1 MGLFQTVMINF
12 NYLEILTHIRHSEKV
27 LVVRIFIAAIILIF
41 CFHSW
46 TKADDIKE
54 FEIEGMSIG
63 DSALNF
69 FTKKDI
75 QKNSKDYY
83 LNKEFTP
90 VQNDFYDF
98 FKVYDAV
105 DFNFKTNDK
114 SYTIYALAG
123 VILYDKKSIQD
134 CYKKMQEIIDDLDR
148 SFPGLEKSDKTTSK
162 HPSPKNKSGKST
174 FTQQSYYFE
183 NNDVIQV
190 TCYDYSKEH
199 GSQDHLNVSLQTYEF
214 NDWLFKK
221 AYRKDN

>member
-1 MGLFQTVMINF
+1 MGPIIPYLVGLFQTVMINF

-27 LVVRIFIAAIILIF
+27 SVVRIFIAAIILIF

-69 FTKKDI
+69 LQKDI

-83 LNKEFTP
+83 LSKEFTP

-148 SFPGLEKSDKTTSK
+148 SFLVL
-162 HPSPKNKSGKST
+162 KNQIKQHQNTLVQKINQARVLSR
-174 FTQQSYYFE
+174 
-183 NNDVIQV
+183 NNLIIL
-190 TCYDYSKEH
+190 KIMM
-199 GSQDHLNVSLQTYEF
+199 
-214 NDWLFKK
+214 LFK
-221 AYRKDN
+221 